1 MIWWWWYFC
10 ISDINQL
17 IIEWYIYSD
26 SDRGPAKG
34 KETERRKDSPAWTM
48 YSGLTAPCE
57 RYYWKYNCT
66 DYFVGFDI
74 NLNSNVWAA
83 AYI

>member
-1 MIWWWWYFC
+1 
-10 ISDINQL
+10 
-17 IIEWYIYSD
+17 
-26 SDRGPAKG
+26 
-34 KETERRKDSPAWTM
+34 M

-57 RYYWKYNCT
+57 RYYWKYYCT

-83 AYI
+83 ACIYLTSSLKIPLSDLGYLLPSTAFLTLTDVYFLK